1 MNANPKSEAERLEIL
16 NQVVLS
22 YASRGYAL
30 SYKDEQ
36 AVTAVIKKKASI
48 NNTLHIILS
57 LVTCGFWLMIWL
69 IMALLNMNKE
79 KVITINVGTDGRVKE
94 YRN

>member
-1 MNANPKSEAERLEIL
+1 MNAIPKSDAERLSIL
-16 NQVVLS
+16 NQAVLS
-22 YASRGYAL
+22 YASKGYAL

-36 AVTAVIKKKASI
+36 AVTAVVKKKASI

-57 LVTCGFWLMIWL
+57 LVTCGLWLTVWL

-79 KVITINVGTDGRVKE
+79 KVITINVDTIGRVTE
-94 YRN
+94 YAN